1 MVEYLPQD
9 VRKVTPEEMLP
20 YLPSEFKIFR
30 PKETAEGFVDFYDS
44 NDRLVMQQFTEP
56 SLANVKSTHYRYFF
70 GRLSFIRQEGP
81 ESSSQFAGLHKDDGC
96 LFTFSNPVSTYVTI
110 DTTGMS
116 NNSVV

>member
-1 MVEYLPQD
+1 M
-9 VRKVTPEEMLP
+9 
-20 YLPSEFKIFR
+20 
-30 PKETAEGFVDFYDS
+30 
-44 NDRLVMQQFTEP
+44 
-56 SLANVKSTHYRYFF
+56 
-70 GRLSFIRQEGP
+70 RQEGP

>member
-1 MVEYLPQD
+1 
-9 VRKVTPEEMLP
+9 MLTDDSQKP
-20 YLPSEFKIFR
+20 LMYIYSP
-30 PKETAEGFVDFYDS
+30 TA
-44 NDRLVMQQFTEP
+44 
-56 SLANVKSTHYRYFF
+56 SLNADILHSRYFL
-70 GRLSFIRQEGP
+70 GRLSLMRQEGP